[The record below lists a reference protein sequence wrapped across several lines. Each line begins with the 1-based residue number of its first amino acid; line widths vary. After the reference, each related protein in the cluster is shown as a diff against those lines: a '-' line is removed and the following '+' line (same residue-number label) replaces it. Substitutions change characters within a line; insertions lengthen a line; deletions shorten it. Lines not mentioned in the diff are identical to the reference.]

1 MEARETFVEVPG
13 GRVWTQVVGGGE
25 RIPLVVLHGGPG
37 FPHDYVR
44 SLEDLADERMVV
56 FYDQLGCG
64 RSDRPDDPSL
74 WTLDR
79 AVAEVAA
86 VREAL
91 GLERMHLFGNSWGG
105 WLAMQYVLDRQP
117 ALDSLV
123 ISSSPPSVE

>member
-44 SLEDLADERMVV
+44 SLEDLADERPVV

-64 RSDRPDDPSL
+64 RSDRPDDLSL
-74 WTLDR
+74 WTVER
-79 AVAEVAA
+79 AVDELATVLT
-86 VREAL
+86 AL
-91 GLERMHLFGNSWGG
+91 GLSRFHLVGQSWG
-105 WLAMQYVLDRQP
+105 
-117 ALDSLV
+117 
-123 ISSSPPSVE
+123 